1 MERRSTIFVGKGW
14 STYGYYCRWSTLL
27 VGCGSYL
34 TASYEATLPAPLI
47 GHPPAS
53 LRDAPSF
60 PRDITVAAMSKRS
73 LYIAAYDISDDAR
86 LRKALFVL
94 RNYSTGG
101 QKSVF
106 ECFLTMAEKRQLID
120 EIKDV
125 IDEGADRFLLLR
137 LDPRMKVRVLGIAVP
152 PADPEFF
159 YVG

>member
-1 MERRSTIFVGKGW
+1 
-14 STYGYYCRWSTLL
+14 
-27 VGCGSYL
+27 
-34 TASYEATLPAPLI
+34 
-47 GHPPAS
+47 
-53 LRDAPSF
+53 
-60 PRDITVAAMSKRS
+60 MSKRS

-106 ECFLTMAEKRQLID
+106 ECFLTEAEKRQLID
-120 EIKDV
+120 EVREV
-125 IDEGADRFLLLR
+125 IDEEADRFLLLR